1 MNFHHVAAG
10 LLSYAFQSGLLLAV
24 GLILPRALRVRH
36 PRTMLVYWRLLLLV
50 VLLLPFL
57 MAVWQPKAPLPTLA
71 IDGLTVEAVV
81 ATTLPAA
88 VQAFDWRSVISVV
101 AVVALL
107 ALLRLVVGLAYLN
120 RCRFEA
126 VPLEPPPAPVRA
138 MQRRLRLST
147 PFLVS
152 RRFPVPITFGW
163 RRPAV
168 IVPETFRELSE
179 DEQEGVAC
187 HELLHVRRRDWP
199 ITVLEELLRA
209 VMWFHPAVWILL
221 PMIALSRE
229 QVVDEGAVRLTGKR
243 RQYLDALW
251 RIVCTDQPHANAR
264 ALVVPL
270 LGRSHLVKRVAWLK
284 KEMSMSKSRIVMSV
298 LVLTASVAVAGL
310 VGASVFP
317 VASETAMRIA
327 PPAVPDDSKPEE
339 KDAEGDKLKTVSKDS
354 ECDEIT
360 RPEVIEKVNPRYP
373 EEARKAK
380 IMGEV
385 IVETVIN
392 EKGTVDDIQVVE
404 SPDELLSEA
413 AVEAIRQWTFEPA
426 LCDGRPMGVYYNI
439 TLKFHLK

>member
-10 LLSYAFQSGLLLAV
+10 LLSYVFQSGLLLAV

-36 PRTMLVYWRLLLLV
+36 PRTLLVYWRLLLLV
-50 VLLLPFL
+50 VLLLPLFT
-57 MAVWQPKAPLPTLA
+57 AVWQPKAPLPTLA

-81 ATTLPAA
+81 ATPLPAA
-88 VQAFDWRSVISVV
+88 AQTFDWWMVISAV

-107 ALLRLVVGLAYLN
+107 ALLRLVIGLAYLN
-120 RCRFEA
+120 RCRLEA
-126 VPLEPPPAPVRA
+126 APLEPPPMPIRA
-138 MQRRLRLST
+138 VQRRLRLST

-163 RRPAV
+163 LRPAV
-168 IVPETFRELSE
+168 IVPETFRELSA

-209 VMWFHPAVWILL
+209 VVWFHPAVWILL
-221 PMIALSRE
+221 PKIALSRE

-251 RIVCTDQPHANAR
+251 RVVCTDQRHAN

-270 LGRSHLVKRVAWLK
+270 LGRSHLVERVAWLK
-284 KEMSMSKSRIVMSV
+284 KEKSMSKSRIVMSV
-298 LVLTASVAVAGL
+298 LVLAVSVAVAGL

-317 VASETAMRIA
+317 AASGTTMMIV
-327 PPAVPDDSKPEE
+327 PPAVPDGSKLEE

-360 RPEVIEKVNPRYP
+360 HPEAIQKVNPKYP

-380 IMGEV
+380 IMGIV

-392 EKGTVDDIQVVE
+392 ENGTVDDIEVVE
-404 SPDELLSEA
+404 SPDESLSEA
-413 AVEAIRQWTFEPA
+413 AVEAVRQWTFEPA
-426 LCDGRPMGVYYNI
+426 LCDGRPVGVYYNV

>member
-1 MNFHHVAAG
+1 MNFYHTAAG
-10 LLSYAFQSGLLLAV
+10 ILSYAFQSGLLLAV

-50 VLLLPFL
+50 VLLLPL
-57 MAVWQPKAPLPTLA
+57 LTAVWQPKAPLPTLA

-81 ATTLPAA
+81 ATALPVAA
-88 VQAFDWRSVISVV
+88 QAFDWRIVISVV

-120 RCRFEA
+120 RCRWEA
-126 VPLEPPPAPVRA
+126 APLEPPPTSIRA
-138 MQRRLRLST
+138 VQRRLRLST

-163 RRPAV
+163 LRPAV
-168 IVPETFRELSE
+168 IVPETFCELSA

-187 HELLHVRRRDWP
+187 HELLHVQRRDWP

-209 VMWFHPAVWILL
+209 VVWFHPAVWILL
-221 PMIALSRE
+221 PKIALSRE

-251 RIVCTDQPHANAR
+251 RVVCTDQRRAN

-270 LGRSHLVKRVAWLK
+270 LGRSHLVERVAWLK
-284 KEMSMSKSRIVMSV
+284 KENPMSKSRIVMSV

-317 VASETAMRIA
+317 VASETAMMIA
-327 PPAVPDDSKPEE
+327 PRAVPDDSKLEE
-339 KDAEGDKLKTVSKDS
+339 KDGEENTLKTVSKDS

-360 RPEVIEKVNPRYP
+360 HPEVIQKVNPKYP

-380 IMGEV
+380 VMGEV

-392 EKGTVDDIQVVE
+392 EKGTIDAIEVVE

-413 AVEAIRQWTFEPA
+413 AVEAVRQWTFEPA
-426 LCDGRPMGVYYNI
+426 LCDGRPVGVYYNI
-439 TLKFHLK
+439 TLRFHLK

>member
-81 ATTLPAA
+81 ATALPAA
-88 VQAFDWRSVISVV
+88 VHAFDWRIVIWVV

-120 RCRFEA
+120 RCRLEA
-126 VPLEPPPAPVRA
+126 APLEPPPMSVRTV
-138 MQRRLRLST
+138 QRRLRLST

-163 RRPAV
+163 LRPAV
-168 IVPETFRELSE
+168 IVPETFRELSA

-199 ITVLEELLRA
+199 MTVFEEFLRA
-209 VMWFHPAVWILL
+209 VLWFHPAVWIFL
-221 PMIALSRE
+221 PKIALSRE

-251 RIVCTDQPHANAR
+251 RVVCTDQRHAS

-270 LGRSHLVKRVAWLK
+270 LGRSHLVERVAWLN
-284 KEMSMSKSRIVMSV
+284 KEKPMSKSRIVMSV
-298 LVLTASVAVAGL
+298 LVLAVSVAVAGL

-317 VASETAMRIA
+317 AASETAMRIA
-327 PPAVPDDSKPEE
+327 PPAVPDESKPEE
-339 KDAEGDKLKTVSKDS
+339 KDAEENKLKTVSKDS

-360 RPEVIEKVNPRYP
+360 HPEVIQKVNPKYP

-380 IMGEV
+380 IMGYV

-392 EKGTVDDIQVVE
+392 EKGTVDDIKVVE

-413 AVEAIRQWTFEPA
+413 AVEAVRQWTFEPA
-426 LCDGRPMGVYYNI
+426 LCDGRPVGVYYNLTI
-439 TLKFHLK
+439 KFHLK

>member
-24 GLILPRALRVRH
+24 GILLPRALRLRH
-36 PRTMLVYWRLLLLV
+36 PRTLLVYWRLLLLV
-50 VLLLPFL
+50 VLLLPLFT
-57 MAVWQPKAPLPTLA
+57 AVWQPKAPLPILA
-71 IDGLTVEAVV
+71 IEGLTVEAVV

-88 VQAFDWRSVISVV
+88 ALTFDWWMVISAV
-101 AVVALL
+101 AVVTLL

-120 RCRFEA
+120 RCRLEA
-126 VPLEPPPAPVRA
+126 APLEPPPMPIRA
-138 MQRRLRLST
+138 VQRRLRLST

-163 RRPAV
+163 LRPAV
-168 IVPETFRELSE
+168 IVPETFRELSA

-209 VMWFHPAVWILL
+209 VVWFHPAVWILL
-221 PMIALSRE
+221 PKIALSRE

-251 RIVCTDQPHANAR
+251 RVVCTDQRHAN

-270 LGRSHLVKRVAWLK
+270 LGRSHLVERVAWLK
-284 KEMSMSKSRIVMSV
+284 KEKSMSKSRIVMSV
-298 LVLTASVAVAGL
+298 LVLAVSVAVAGL

-317 VASETAMRIA
+317 AASETAMRIA
-327 PPAVPDDSKPEE
+327 PPAVQDDSKPEE
-339 KDAEGDKLKTVSKDS
+339 KDAEENKLKTVSKDS

-360 RPEVIEKVNPRYP
+360 HPEAIQKVNPKYP

-380 IMGEV
+380 IMGIV

-392 EKGTVDDIQVVE
+392 ENGTVDDIEVVE

-413 AVEAIRQWTFEPA
+413 AIEAVRQWTFEPA
-426 LCDGRPMGVYYNI
+426 LCDGRPVGVYYNV

>member
-24 GLILPRALRVRH
+24 GILLPRALRLRH
-36 PRTMLVYWRLLLLV
+36 PRTLLVYWRLLLLV
-50 VLLLPFL
+50 VLLLPLFT
-57 MAVWQPKAPLPTLA
+57 AVWQPKAPLPILA
-71 IDGLTVEAVV
+71 IEGLTVEAVV
-81 ATTLPAA
+81 ATTLPVAA
-88 VQAFDWRSVISVV
+88 QTFDWWMVISAV
-101 AVVALL
+101 AMVALL

-120 RCRFEA
+120 RCRLEA
-126 VPLEPPPAPVRA
+126 APLEPPPMPIRA
-138 MQRRLRLST
+138 VQRRLRLST

-163 RRPAV
+163 LRPAV
-168 IVPETFRELSE
+168 IVPETFRELSA

-209 VMWFHPAVWILL
+209 VVWFHPAVWILL
-221 PMIALSRE
+221 PKIALSRE

-251 RIVCTDQPHANAR
+251 RVVCTDQRHAN

-270 LGRSHLVKRVAWLK
+270 LGRSHLVERVAWLK
-284 KEMSMSKSRIVMSV
+284 KEKPMSKSRIVTSV

-317 VASETAMRIA
+317 AASETAMRLA
-327 PPAVPDDSKPEE
+327 PPAVPDESKSEE
-339 KDAEGDKLKTVSKDS
+339 KNAEGQKLKTVSKDS

-360 RPEVIEKVNPRYP
+360 DPEAIQKVNPKYP

-380 IMGEV
+380 IMGIV

-392 EKGTVDDIQVVE
+392 ENGTVDDIEVVE

-413 AVEAIRQWTFEPA
+413 AIEAVRQWTFEPA
-426 LCDGRPMGVYYNI
+426 LCDGRPVGVYYNV

>member
-50 VLLLPFL
+50 VLLLPLL

-81 ATTLPAA
+81 ATALPAV
-88 VQAFDWRSVISVV
+88 VQAFDWRIVISAV

-126 VPLEPPPAPVRA
+126 VPLEPPPAPVRT

-199 ITVLEELLRA
+199 ITVLEEFLRA
-209 VMWFHPAVWILL
+209 VVWFHPAVWILL
-221 PMIALSRE
+221 PKIALSRE

-251 RIVCTDQPHANAR
+251 RVVCTDQRHAN

-270 LGRSHLVKRVAWLK
+270 LGRSHLVERVAWLK
-284 KEMSMSKSRIVMSV
+284 KEKPMSKSRIVMSV
-298 LVLTASVAVAGL
+298 LVLTVSVAVAGL

-317 VASETAMRIA
+317 AASETAMRIA
-327 PPAVPDDSKPEE
+327 PPAIPDDPKSEE
-339 KDAEGDKLKTVSKDS
+339 KDAKGDKLKTVSKDS
-354 ECDEIT
+354 GCDEIT
-360 RPEVIEKVNPRYP
+360 HPEVIQKVNPKYP
-373 EEARKAK
+373 EEARKAM
-380 IMGEV
+380 IMGIV

-392 EKGTVDDIQVVE
+392 EKGTVDDIEVVE

-426 LCDGRPMGVYYNI
+426 LCDGRPVGVYYNV
-439 TLKFHLK
+439 TLKFRLE

>member
-1 MNFHHVAAG
+1 MNFYHAAAG
-10 LLSYAFQSGLLLAV
+10 LLSYVFQSGLLLAV
-24 GLILPRALRVRH
+24 GILLPRVLRLRH
-36 PRTMLVYWRLLLLV
+36 PRTLLVYWRLLLLV
-50 VLLLPFL
+50 VLLLPL
-57 MAVWQPKAPLPTLA
+57 LTVVWQPNAPLPTLA

-88 VQAFDWRSVISVV
+88 AQALDWRIVFSAV
-101 AVVALL
+101 AVVTLL

-126 VPLEPPPAPVRA
+126 LPLEPPPTPIRA
-138 MQRRLRLST
+138 MQHRLGLST

-163 RRPAV
+163 LRPAV
-168 IVPETFRELSE
+168 IVPETFRELSA

-187 HELLHVRRRDWP
+187 HELLHVQRRDWP
-199 ITVLEELLRA
+199 MTIFEEFLRA
-209 VMWFHPAVWILL
+209 VLWFHPAVWILL
-221 PMIALSRE
+221 PKIALSRE

-251 RIVCTDQPHANAR
+251 RIVCTDQRHAN

-270 LGRSHLVKRVAWLK
+270 LGRSHLVERVAWLK
-284 KEMSMSKSRIVMSV
+284 KEKSMSKSRIVMSV
-298 LVLTASVAVAGL
+298 LVLAVSVAVAGL

-317 VASETAMRIA
+317 AASETAMRIA
-327 PPAVPDDSKPEE
+327 PPAVQDDSKTEE
-339 KDAEGDKLKTVSKDS
+339 KDAEENKLKTVSKDS

-360 RPEVIEKVNPRYP
+360 RPEVIEKVNPKYP

-380 IMGEV
+380 ITGHV

-392 EKGTVDDIQVVE
+392 EKGTVDDIKVVE
-404 SPDELLSEA
+404 SPDERLSEA

-426 LCDGRPMGVYYNI
+426 LCDGRPVGVYYNLTI
-439 TLKFHLK
+439 NFHLQ

>member
-10 LLSYAFQSGLLLAV
+10 LLAYLIQSGLLLAV
-24 GLILPRALRVRH
+24 GLILPRALRVHH

-50 VLLLPFL
+50 VLLLPL
-57 MAVWQPKAPLPTLA
+57 LTVVWQPKAPLPTLT
-71 IDGLTVEAVV
+71 IEGLTVESVV

-88 VQAFDWRSVISVV
+88 AQALNWWIAFSAF
-101 AVVALL
+101 AVVTLL

-120 RCRFEA
+120 RCRLEA
-126 VPLEPPPAPVRA
+126 LPLEPPPTSIRA

-163 RRPAV
+163 LRPAV
-168 IVPETFRELSE
+168 IVPETFRELSA

-199 ITVLEELLRA
+199 ITVLEEVLRA
-209 VMWFHPAVWILL
+209 VVWFHPAVWILL
-221 PMIALSRE
+221 PKIALSRE
-229 QVVDEGAVRLTGKR
+229 QVVDEDAVRLTGKR

-251 RIVCTDQPHANAR
+251 RVVCTDQRQVN

-270 LGRSHLVKRVAWLK
+270 LGRSHLVERVAWLK
-284 KEMSMSKSRIVMSV
+284 KEKPMSKNRIVMSV
-298 LVLTASVAVAGL
+298 LVLTVSVAVAGL

-317 VASETAMRIA
+317 AASETAMTIA
-327 PPAVPDDSKPEE
+327 PRAVPDASKQEE
-339 KDAEGDKLKTVSKDS
+339 KGAEGDKLKTVAKDS

-360 RPEVIEKVNPRYP
+360 HPEVIQKVNPRYP

-380 IMGEV
+380 IMGKV

-392 EKGTVDDIQVVE
+392 EEGTIAAIEVVE

-413 AVEAIRQWTFEPA
+413 AVEAVRQWTFEPA
-426 LCDGRPMGVYYNI
+426 LCDGRPVGVYYNI
-439 TLKFHLK
+439 TLKFHLQ

>member
-81 ATTLPAA
+81 ATALPAV
-88 VQAFDWRSVISVV
+88 VQAFDWRIVISAV

-107 ALLRLVVGLAYLN
+107 SLLRLVVGLAYLN

-152 RRFPVPITFGW
+152 RRFPVPITLGW

-199 ITVLEELLRA
+199 ITVLEEFLRA
-209 VMWFHPAVWILL
+209 VVWFHPAVWILL
-221 PMIALSRE
+221 PKFALSRE

-251 RIVCTDQPHANAR
+251 RVVCTDQRHAN

-270 LGRSHLVKRVAWLK
+270 LGRSHLVERVAWLK
-284 KEMSMSKSRIVMSV
+284 KEKPMSKSRIIMSV
-298 LVLTASVAVAGL
+298 LVLTVSVAVAGL

-317 VASETAMRIA
+317 AASETAMRIA
-327 PPAVPDDSKPEE
+327 PPAIPDDPKSEE
-339 KDAEGDKLKTVSKDS
+339 KDAKGDKLKTVSKDS

-360 RPEVIEKVNPRYP
+360 HPEVIQKVNPKYP
-373 EEARKAK
+373 EEARKAM
-380 IMGEV
+380 IMGIV

-392 EKGTVDDIQVVE
+392 EKGTVDAIEVVE

-426 LCDGRPMGVYYNI
+426 LCDGRPVGVYYNV
-439 TLKFHLK
+439 TLKFRLE

>member
-10 LLSYAFQSGLLLAV
+10 LLSYVFQSGLLLAV

-36 PRTMLVYWRLLLLV
+36 PRTLLVYWRLLLLV
-50 VLLLPFL
+50 VLLLPLFT
-57 MAVWQPKAPLPTLA
+57 AVWQPKAPLPTLA

-88 VQAFDWRSVISVV
+88 AQTFDWWMVISAV

-107 ALLRLVVGLAYLN
+107 ALLRLVIGLAYLN
-120 RCRFEA
+120 RCRLEA
-126 VPLEPPPAPVRA
+126 APLEPPPMPIRA
-138 MQRRLRLST
+138 VQRRLRLST

-163 RRPAV
+163 LRPAV
-168 IVPETFRELSE
+168 IVPETFRELSA

-209 VMWFHPAVWILL
+209 VVWFHPAVWILL
-221 PMIALSRE
+221 PKIALSRE

-251 RIVCTDQPHANAR
+251 RVVCTDQRHAN

-270 LGRSHLVKRVAWLK
+270 LGRSHLVERVAWLK
-284 KEMSMSKSRIVMSV
+284 KEKSMSKSRIVMSV
-298 LVLTASVAVAGL
+298 LVLAVSVAVAGL

-317 VASETAMRIA
+317 AASGTTMMIV
-327 PPAVPDDSKPEE
+327 PPAVPDGSKLEE

-360 RPEVIEKVNPRYP
+360 HPEAIQKVNPKYP

-380 IMGEV
+380 IMGIV

-392 EKGTVDDIQVVE
+392 ENGTVDGIEVVE
-404 SPDELLSEA
+404 SPDESLSEA
-413 AVEAIRQWTFEPA
+413 AVEAVRQWTFEPA
-426 LCDGRPMGVYYNI
+426 LCDGRPVGVYYNV

>member
-50 VLLLPFL
+50 VLLLPLL

-81 ATTLPAA
+81 ATALPAV
-88 VQAFDWRSVISVV
+88 VQAFDWRIVISAV

-126 VPLEPPPAPVRA
+126 VPLEPPPAPVRT

-199 ITVLEELLRA
+199 ITVLEEFLRA
-209 VMWFHPAVWILL
+209 VVWFHPAVWILL
-221 PMIALSRE
+221 PKIALSRE

-251 RIVCTDQPHANAR
+251 RVVCTDQRHAN

-270 LGRSHLVKRVAWLK
+270 LGRSHLVERVAWLK
-284 KEMSMSKSRIVMSV
+284 KEKPMSKSRIVMSV
-298 LVLTASVAVAGL
+298 LVLTVSVAVAGL

-317 VASETAMRIA
+317 AASETAMRIA
-327 PPAVPDDSKPEE
+327 PPAIPDDPKSEE
-339 KDAEGDKLKTVSKDS
+339 KDAKGDKLKTVSKDS

-360 RPEVIEKVNPRYP
+360 HPEVIQKVNPKYP
-373 EEARKAK
+373 EEARKAM
-380 IMGEV
+380 IMGIV

-392 EKGTVDDIQVVE
+392 EKGTVDDIEVVE

-426 LCDGRPMGVYYNI
+426 LCDGRPVGVYYNV
-439 TLKFHLK
+439 TLKFRLE

>member
-10 LLSYAFQSGLLLAV
+10 LLSYVFQSGLLLAV

-36 PRTMLVYWRLLLLV
+36 PRTLLVYWRLLLLV
-50 VLLLPFL
+50 VLLLPLFT
-57 MAVWQPKAPLPTLA
+57 AVWQPKAPLPTLA

-88 VQAFDWRSVISVV
+88 AQTFDWWMVISAV

-107 ALLRLVVGLAYLN
+107 ALLRLVIGLAYLN
-120 RCRFEA
+120 RCRLEA
-126 VPLEPPPAPVRA
+126 APLEPPPMPIRA
-138 MQRRLRLST
+138 VQRRLRLST

-163 RRPAV
+163 LRPAV
-168 IVPETFRELSE
+168 IVPETFRELSA

-209 VMWFHPAVWILL
+209 VVWFHPAVWILL
-221 PMIALSRE
+221 PKIALSRE

-251 RIVCTDQPHANAR
+251 RVVCTDQRHAN

-270 LGRSHLVKRVAWLK
+270 LGRSHLVERVAWLK
-284 KEMSMSKSRIVMSV
+284 KEKSMSKSRIVMSV
-298 LVLTASVAVAGL
+298 LVLAVSVAVAGL

-317 VASETAMRIA
+317 AASGTTMMIV
-327 PPAVPDDSKPEE
+327 PPAVPDGSKLEE

-360 RPEVIEKVNPRYP
+360 HPEAIQKVNPKYP

-380 IMGEV
+380 IMGIV

-392 EKGTVDDIQVVE
+392 ENGTVDDIEVVE
-404 SPDELLSEA
+404 SPDESLSEA
-413 AVEAIRQWTFEPA
+413 AVEAVRQWTFEPA
-426 LCDGRPMGVYYNI
+426 LCDGRPVGVYYNV

>member
-24 GLILPRALRVRH
+24 GILLPRALRVRH

-50 VLLLPFL
+50 VLLLPL
-57 MAVWQPKAPLPTLA
+57 LTVVWQQTAPLPILV
-71 IDGLTVEAVV
+71 IDGLTVDAVV

-88 VQAFDWRSVISVV
+88 AQAFDWWIVIAAV
-101 AVVALL
+101 AVVMLL
-107 ALLRLVVGLAYLN
+107 ALLRLVVGLVFLN
-120 RCRFEA
+120 RCRHGA
-126 VPLEPPPAPVRA
+126 SPLMPTPDPITRL
-138 MQRRLRLST
+138 QRRLGLEI

-163 RRPAV
+163 FRPAV
-168 IVPETFRELSE
+168 IVPETFRGLSA

-199 ITVLEELLRA
+199 MTVLEELLRA
-209 VMWFHPAVWILL
+209 VLWFHPAVWILL
-221 PMIALSRE
+221 PKIALSRE
-229 QVVDEGAVRLTGKR
+229 QVVDEHVIRLTGKR

-251 RIVCTDQPHANAR
+251 RIVCTDQRHAN

-270 LGRSHLVKRVAWLK
+270 LGRSHLVERVAWLK
-284 KEMSMSKSRIVMSV
+284 KEKSMSKSRIVMSV
-298 LVLTASVAVAGL
+298 LILTASVAVAGL

-317 VASETAMRIA
+317 AASETAMRIA
-327 PPAVPDDSKPEE
+327 PPAVQDDSKPEE
-339 KDAEGDKLKTVSKDS
+339 KDAEENKLKTVSKDS

-360 RPEVIEKVNPRYP
+360 HPEVIQKVNPKYP

-380 IMGEV
+380 IMGHV

-392 EKGTVDDIQVVE
+392 EKGTVDDIKVVE
-404 SPDELLSEA
+404 SPDERLSEA

-426 LCDGRPMGVYYNI
+426 LCDGRPVGVYYNLTI
-439 TLKFHLK
+439 NFHLQ